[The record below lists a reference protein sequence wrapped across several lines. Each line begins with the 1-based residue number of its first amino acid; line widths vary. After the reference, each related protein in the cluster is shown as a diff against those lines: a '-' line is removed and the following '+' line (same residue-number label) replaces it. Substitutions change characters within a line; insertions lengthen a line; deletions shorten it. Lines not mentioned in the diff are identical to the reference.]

1 MSSPDPSHTNVGRAT
16 GKAGAYGG
24 SELGSKLGGA
34 VGPPIIG
41 SIVGNLVGERVGEKA
56 IHETGIDERVTEAGD
71 KLAGVIGKRNVDKLG
86 DVVMTSLGYSDS
98 ETCICC
104 PCLPASQVL
113 LFLTLPFLVFNCYK
127 LGVGVEYD
135 INCSSQYNESQ
146 TEEYQQDSVINAT
159 TNSTSYPC
167 EFGFHYLGWNCKE
180 EIIKVLNF
188 HSSCLWLRVGRLL
201 ALLDLCLVHHLL
213 ETMLLLLL

>member
-135 INCSSQYNESQ
+135 TNCSSQYNESQ
-146 TEEYQQDSVINAT
+146 TEEYQHDSVINAT

-167 EFGFHYLGWNCKE
+167 EFGFHYLGRNCE